1 MSGSPEANPSSIAAA
16 FVLTSTRS
24 GNVRSGP
31 SVTGGE
37 NFRVSNEARPRT
49 REKGGSH
56 SPSLKSARAI
66 GHTAH
71 SRFDQIRNW
80 FYATRAGRLVFR
92 IIVGVLGL
100 ALVALGL
107 LLVPLPGPGWLIVL
121 AGFAVWAVEFA
132 WARRLLHR
140 AREMLHRWNVWIK
153 RQSWYVRLPIL
164 LAIVATVAVIAWL
177 SFQRLFGFDPIQW
190 VIGALSR

>member
-1 MSGSPEANPSSIAAA
+1 MSGSPDANPSSIAAA
-16 FVLTSTRS
+16 FVRTSTRS

-37 NFRVSNEARPRT
+37 NFRVTDEARPRT
-49 REKGGSH
+49 REKDGNH

-71 SRFDQIRNW
+71 STFGQIRNW
-80 FYATRAGRLVFR
+80 FHATRAGRLVFR
-92 IIVGVLGL
+92 LIVGTLGL
-100 ALVALGL
+100 ALVVVGL
-107 LLVPLPGPGWLIVL
+107 ILVPLPGPGWLIVL

-140 AREMLHRWNVWIK
+140 ARELLHRWNVWIK
-153 RQSWYVRLPIL
+153 KQSWYIRAPIL
-164 LAIVATVAVIAWL
+164 LAALAVVAVVAWL
-177 SFQRLFGFDPIQW
+177 SFQQLFGFDPVER
-190 VIGALSR
+190 VIRMLSR